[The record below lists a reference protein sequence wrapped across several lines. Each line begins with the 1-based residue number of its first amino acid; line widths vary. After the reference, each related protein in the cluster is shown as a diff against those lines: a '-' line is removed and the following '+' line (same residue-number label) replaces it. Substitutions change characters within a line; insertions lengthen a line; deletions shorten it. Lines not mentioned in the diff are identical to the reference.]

1 MSVASCMTAACPRST
16 TRPRILSHSAT
27 PTWLV
32 VIASVV
38 AATPSAAQDSVL
50 KVFYVETVKAQTSDV
65 QRLSDAFTTLVAF
78 VRSQHKDFPYRS
90 ALAKPTNSLRGCEPL
105 KEHSIVQLSPARF
118 ILCSRELGTR
128 LQPLLVTRKVGDA
141 SPYYSANFVIN
152 SRSKITLFPLAGI
165 KRLVLVDRNSASGY
179 VEPLTQLYHMNAIS
193 SPTESAVRSELGWDV
208 TLAEQHEGVLA
219 QIAADSTG
227 TSLGAVGA
235 YGTLEPSLQGRVQS
249 LLKYALIPQDVIVV
263 NSELSAY
270 ASTIGDWFRRVV
282 VQGDSLGAVD
292 SSRSR
297 LRTSSMRLDSVLTF
311 EGEFATAYEGLKQ
324 RLQATE
330 VKGVGSGVLG
340 VLSRVGT
347 IAWAFLVSFC
357 LLGGIVLGHKVRTRN
372 ALFKAT
378 RALFAILLIVCW
390 WMLMHRTS
398 ALRLNN
404 ESAVYIVL
412 LVGVLLGVLLRVH
425 LVEIGLIE
433 QPSTRKGD
441 DGWLFANVGA
451 SVILAFILALFYLI
465 GSNVLYGKA
474 PSLTLGEDYQRAAVA
489 LTMLSIGAG
498 LLLEET
504 AKEVIKRMLT
514 KVQGQE
520 P

>member
-65 QRLSDAFTTLVAF
+65 QPSSSDAFTTLVAF

-193 SPTESAVRSELGWDV
+193 SPTESAVR
-208 TLAEQHEGVLA
+208 
-219 QIAADSTG
+219 
-227 TSLGAVGA
+227 
-235 YGTLEPSLQGRVQS
+235 
-249 LLKYALIPQDVIVV
+249 
-263 NSELSAY
+263 
-270 ASTIGDWFRRVV
+270 AS
-282 VQGDSLGAVD
+282 
-292 SSRSR
+292 
-297 LRTSSMRLDSVLTF
+297 
-311 EGEFATAYEGLKQ
+311 
-324 RLQATE
+324 
-330 VKGVGSGVLG
+330 
-340 VLSRVGT
+340 
-347 IAWAFLVSFC
+347 
-357 LLGGIVLGHKVRTRN
+357 
-372 ALFKAT
+372 
-378 RALFAILLIVCW
+378 
-390 WMLMHRTS
+390 
-398 ALRLNN
+398 
-404 ESAVYIVL
+404 
-412 LVGVLLGVLLRVH
+412 
-425 LVEIGLIE
+425 
-433 QPSTRKGD
+433 
-441 DGWLFANVGA
+441 
-451 SVILAFILALFYLI
+451 
-465 GSNVLYGKA
+465 
-474 PSLTLGEDYQRAAVA
+474 
-489 LTMLSIGAG
+489 
-498 LLLEET
+498 
-504 AKEVIKRMLT
+504 
-514 KVQGQE
+514 
-520 P
+520 